1 MRRSLDSALAVA
13 ALSLLFAGK
22 VASEEITQKL
32 VESAPDSARFEVIC
46 ENLMTQV
53 LQDTSVSFA
62 RSSVEIGTSSVPML
76 DEVVEIA
83 FDCPSLVIAV
93 TGHTDNRG
101 NETINRTISKARAE
115 SVVAYLT
122 DRGINS
128 DRLSANGVG
137 SDAPIASNDNR
148 TGRQVNRRIE
158 FELGTREIKKGRAP
172 FTL

>member
-1 MRRSLDSALAVA
+1 MRRLLDSALAVV
-13 ALSLLFAGK
+13 ALSLLFAGRI
-22 VASEEITQKL
+22 ASEEITQEL

-46 ENLMTQV
+46 EYLMTQV
-53 LQDTSVSFA
+53 LQDATVSFA
-62 RSSVEIGTSSVPML
+62 RSSVDIGTSALALL
-76 DEVVEIA
+76 DEIVEIA
-83 FDCPSLVIAV
+83 FDCPSLKIAV

-101 NETINRTISKARAE
+101 DEALNRALSQARAE

-128 DRLSANGVG
+128 GRLSASGVG
-137 SDAPIASNDNR
+137 SDAPIASNDNP

-158 FELGTREIKKGRAP
+158 FELSIRKAKIGRNP